1 MKKTLSSKYLS
12 LIPLAALLTSG
23 CEDRAGGDYNK
34 TINMPPQCLEV
45 ISAGY
50 SNSTGYGGEQ
60 SNWDWIS
67 CKDTN
72 GNVTIYRMN
81 KDDQVWFRTEI
92 KK

>member
-1 MKKTLSSKYLS
+1 MKTTLSSKYLS
-12 LIPLAALLTSG
+12 LIPLAALLAGG
-23 CEDRAGGDYNK
+23 CENSAGGDYNK
-34 TINMPPQCLEV
+34 TVNMPPQCLEV

-50 SNSTGYGGEQ
+50 SNSIGYGAE

-67 CKDTN
+67 CKDTD

-81 KDDQVWFRTEI
+81 KEDQVWYKTEI